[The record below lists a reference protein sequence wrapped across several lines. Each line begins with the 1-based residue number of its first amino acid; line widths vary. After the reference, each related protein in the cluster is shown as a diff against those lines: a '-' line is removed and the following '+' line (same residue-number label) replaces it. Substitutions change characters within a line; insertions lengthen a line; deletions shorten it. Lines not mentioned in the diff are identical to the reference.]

1 MAQLPSVGTSA
12 QILTHA
18 QFDRPPVVQTPRRGR
33 FPNSVINFWKAGGDL
48 RQARYMA
55 QQRLEEIEKTKLRIA
70 DHDWIANQCR
80 IQLAQLTQTQGA
92 SHV

>member
-33 FPNSVINFWKAGGDL
+33 FPKTVISFWKVATA
-48 RQARYMA
+48 RRFARYQARLK
-55 QQRLEEIEKTKLRIA
+55 LEEIEKTKLRIA